1 MADVQMDY
9 GLMHELTAEFNAAA
23 QQLDENLSALK
34 LISGLV
40 DDGALV
46 GNGAKKFLDLL
57 DNGIIPFT
65 NQLQAKMEE
74 LAADVDGARAFL
86 EEGDETAA
94 SKFH

>member
-65 NQLQAKMEE
+65 KQLQAKMEE

>member
-1 MADVQMDY
+1 MADVVMDY
-9 GLMHELTAEFNAAA
+9 GLMNELTTEFNAAA
-23 QQLDENLSALK
+23 QQLDENMSGLK

-65 NQLQAKMEE
+65 KQLQAKMEE
-74 LAADVDGARAFL
+74 LAGDVEGARSFL
-86 EEGDETAA
+86 QDGDETAA

>member
-9 GLMHELTAEFNAAA
+9 GLMHELTTEFNAAA
-23 QQLDENLSALK
+23 QRFDENMSGLK

-65 NQLQAKMEE
+65 KQLQAKMEE